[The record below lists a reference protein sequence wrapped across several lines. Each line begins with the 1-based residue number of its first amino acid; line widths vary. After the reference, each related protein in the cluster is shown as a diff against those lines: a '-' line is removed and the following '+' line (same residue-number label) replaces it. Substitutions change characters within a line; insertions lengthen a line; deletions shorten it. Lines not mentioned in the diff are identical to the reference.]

1 MQFLLLKRINIQLK
15 SDLFRIIDFIFDN
28 KRYRRLILIFGDL
41 LIIPISIFLSLY
53 LKYDS
58 FLYDYFNYFKLSII
72 FIVVGFPVYLIFGQY
87 KSLSSYFGTKII
99 FNSFLRNIFI
109 SILTV
114 LVGSDLFIIKPSF
127 QLIIIV
133 IFNITFLNLIFRYII
148 RKILISYSKSYK
160 DAETKIA
167 IYGAGISG
175 VNLATSLNLL
185 GTYRIITFFDHNKDL
200 WKRSIAGI
208 PIKSPELL
216 SEYQKIIDKVLI
228 SVENLSRAERL
239 KIIEKCQKMGI
250 PVLVIP
256 SLRDVETGKAK
267 INDLRA
273 VNINDLI
280 ERRYFQK
287 ENKKLNKFINNKI
300 ICVTGAGGSIGSELC
315 IQILCHKPKKI
326 ILLERSEINLYKIRE
341 ELNKN
346 NISNKNFRF
355 VLGCA
360 TDKNLIEKLFSEEK
374 VQIVFHAAAYKHVPI
389 VEENPLQGIENNV
402 ISTAV
407 VCNASYKSKV
417 ENFCLIST
425 DKAVRPTNVMGASKR
440 LSELLVQSYANL
452 ESSKEKDDNFQFKT
466 TFSMVRFGNVLDSSG
481 SVVPKFREQLSKGG
495 PLTVTDP
502 KVMRYF
508 MTISEA
514 VNLVLES
521 TLYSKG
527 GDLFLLD
534 MGEPVLIK
542 DLASQMIKLSGLKI
556 KDHNNPSGDI
566 EIEYSG
572 LRPGEKLFE
581 ELLID
586 AEAMPTENKYIFR
599 AKENFYPYKEFFTK
613 FKDFEE
619 SLRNKNEND
628 VFIKLAQL
636 VPEWEKISF
645 DI

>member
-1 MQFLLLKRINIQLK
+1 MQFLLLNRINIQYR
-15 SDLFRIIDFIFDN
+15 SGLFRIIDFIFDN
-28 KRYRRLILIFGDL
+28 KRCRRLILIFGDL

-58 FLYDYFNYFKLSII
+58 FLYDYINYFKLSII
-72 FIVVGFPVYLIFGQY
+72 FISVGFPVYLIFGQY

-99 FNSFLRNIFI
+99 FNSFLRNILI
-109 SILTV
+109 SVLTV
-114 LVGSDLFIIKPSF
+114 LVGGYLFIIKPSF

-133 IFNITFLNLIFRYII
+133 IFNITFFNLIFRYII

-160 DAETKIA
+160 DSETKIA

-315 IQILCHKPKKI
+315 IQILSHKPKKI

-360 TDKNLIEKLFSEEK
+360 TDKSLIDRLFSEEK

-407 VCNASYKSKV
+407 VCNASYKSNV

-556 KDHNNPSGDI
+556 KDYNNPSGDI

-572 LRPGEKLFE
+572 LRPGEKLYE

-599 AKENFYPYKEFFTK
+599 AKENFYPYKEFFAK

-619 SLRNKNEND
+619 ALRNKNEND

-636 VPEWEKISF
+636 VPEWKKN
-645 DI
+645 

>member
-1 MQFLLLKRINIQLK
+1 M
-15 SDLFRIIDFIFDN
+15 
-28 KRYRRLILIFGDL
+28 KRYRVIDLIFNNKVHRRLILILGDL
-41 LIIPISIFLSLY
+41 LIIPFSIIVSLY

-58 FLYDYFNYFKLSII
+58 SLYNFFDYSWLFFFITFFSIPLYI
-72 FIVVGFPVYLIFGQY
+72 LLGQY
-87 KSLSSYFGTKII
+87 KSLSSYFGLNILI
-99 FNSFLRNIFI
+99 SSCLRNILI
-109 SILTV
+109 SLLAYILGKYLSLSSPPISLWILIV
-114 LVGSDLFIIKPSF
+114 L
-127 QLIIIV
+127 
-133 IFNITFLNLIFRYII
+133 NITSCNLIFRYFI
-148 RKILISYSKSYK
+148 RKILISYSKNNK
-160 DAETKIA
+160 DLKTKIA

-185 GTYRIITFFDHNKDL
+185 GTYRIITFFDQNKDL
-200 WKRSIAGI
+200 WKRNIAGI
-208 PIKSPELL
+208 PIKSPEIL
-216 SEYQKIIDKVLI
+216 SDYQGMIDKVLI
-228 SVENLSRAERL
+228 SIDNLSRIEKFR
-239 KIIEKCQKMGI
+239 IIEKCQNMKI

-256 SLRDVETGKAK
+256 SVNDVEKGIAK
-267 INDLRA
+267 VNDLRPI
-273 VNINDLI
+273 NINDI
-280 ERRYFQK
+280 VARRFFQI
-287 ENKKLNKFINNKI
+287 ENKRLNKFINNKV

-315 IQILCHKPKKI
+315 SQILLHRPKKI
-326 ILLERSEINLYKIRE
+326 ILLDRSEINLYNIRE
-341 ELNKN
+341 KLNKKN
-346 NISNKNFRF
+346 NDTKSIRY

-360 TDKNLIEKLFSEEK
+360 TDKFLIEKLFSEEK

-389 VEENPLQGIENNV
+389 VEENPLQGIKNNV

-407 VCNASYKSKV
+407 VCNASYKSTV

-440 LSELLVQSYANL
+440 LAELIVQSYAHL
-452 ESSKEKDDNFQFKT
+452 ESSKEKKDVSLSKT

-481 SVVPKFREQLSKGG
+481 SVVPKFREQISKGG

-502 KVMRYF
+502 QVMRYF

-514 VNLVLES
+514 ANLVLES

-566 EIEYSG
+566 EIAYSG
-572 LRPGEKLFE
+572 LRPGEKLYE

-599 AKENFYPYKEFFTK
+599 AKENFYPYKKFFTK

-628 VFIKLAQL
+628 VLFKLAQL
-636 VPEWEKISF
+636 VPEWKKNSF

>member
-1 MQFLLLKRINIQLK
+1 M
-15 SDLFRIIDFIFDN
+15 
-28 KRYRRLILIFGDL
+28 
-41 LIIPISIFLSLY
+41 
-53 LKYDS
+53 
-58 FLYDYFNYFKLSII
+58 
-72 FIVVGFPVYLIFGQY
+72 
-87 KSLSSYFGTKII
+87 
-99 FNSFLRNIFI
+99 LRNILI
-109 SILTV
+109 SLLACISGNYLSLINLPFSFWILIV
-114 LVGSDLFIIKPSF
+114 L
-127 QLIIIV
+127 
-133 IFNITFLNLIFRYII
+133 NITSCNLLFRYII
-148 RKILISYSKSYK
+148 RKILISYSKNNK
-160 DAETKIA
+160 DLKTKIA

-175 VNLATSLNLL
+175 VNLASSLNLL
-185 GTYRIITFFDHNKDL
+185 GTYRIITYFDQNKDL
-200 WKRSIAGI
+200 WKRNIAGI
-208 PIKSPELL
+208 PIKSPEHL
-216 SEYQKIIDKVLI
+216 SDYQGIIDKVLI
-228 SVENLSRAERL
+228 SVENLSRSEKFR
-239 KIIEKCQKMGI
+239 IIEKCQNMNI

-256 SLRDVETGKAK
+256 TVNDVEKGKAK
-267 INDLRA
+267 VYDLRP
-273 VNINDLI
+273 VNINDI
-280 ERRYFQK
+280 VARRFFQI

-315 IQILCHKPKKI
+315 IQILLHKPKKV

-346 NISNKNFRF
+346 YEYTKSIRY

-360 TDKNLIEKLFSEEK
+360 TDKFLIEKLFDEEK
-374 VQIVFHAAAYKHVPI
+374 VQMVFHAAAYKHVPI
-389 VEENPLQGIENNV
+389 VEENPLQGIINNV

-407 VCNASYKSKV
+407 VCNASYKSTV

-440 LSELLVQSYANL
+440 LAELIVQSYAHL
-452 ESSKEKDDNFQFKT
+452 ESSKGEEDNYLPKT

-514 VNLVLES
+514 TNLVLES

-542 DLASQMIKLSGLKI
+542 DLATQMIKLSGLKI

-572 LRPGEKLFE
+572 LRPGEKLYE

-599 AKENFYPYKEFFTK
+599 AKEKFYSHKEFFTK
-613 FKDFEE
+613 FKDFEI
-619 SLRNKNEND
+619 SLRHKNENE
-628 VFIKLAQL
+628 VLIKLAQL
-636 VPEWEKISF
+636 VPEWKKNSF
-645 DI
+645 